1 MIKTTEVNI
10 ADKKEVNIADKK
22 KDIIL
27 DVTKELIAQYGYAK
41 TTLDDI
47 ANAIGMKKSSLYYY
61 YKNKEDIIC
70 EVIMREKLIYL
81 KCIKEALGIEGST
94 IDKVINYERAKEN
107 HLKKSITPFD
117 LTVNQFIEIR
127 RHIKDIFNDI
137 ECDEKQLLAEVI
149 SNGIKKNEIKKCNTE
164 MVAETIINISEA
176 IRIKEFYNSE
186 TQRMK
191 ESDFDKVLK
200 QTEEIINLIFD
211 GIKKQNINGKR
222 KRVLIS

>member
-1 MIKTTEVNI
+1 MTKT
-10 ADKKEVNIADKK
+10 AEVNIADKK

-27 DVTKELIAQYGYAK
+27 DVTKKLIAQYGYAK

-61 YKNKEDIIC
+61 YKNKEDLMY
-70 EVIMREKLIYL
+70 EVMVREKAIYL
-81 KCIKEALGIEGST
+81 KCIKEALEIEGST
-94 IDKVINYERAKEN
+94 FDKVISYERAKEN
-107 HLKKSITPFD
+107 YLKKSISPFD
-117 LTVNQFIEIR
+117 LTVNQFIEIKR
-127 RHIKDIFNDI
+127 SIKDIFKNID
-137 ECDEKQLLAEVI
+137 CDEKQLLAEVI
-149 SNGIKKNEIKKCNTE
+149 SNGIKKSEIKKCSTE

-211 GIKKQNINGKR
+211 GIKKQ
-222 KRVLIS
+222 